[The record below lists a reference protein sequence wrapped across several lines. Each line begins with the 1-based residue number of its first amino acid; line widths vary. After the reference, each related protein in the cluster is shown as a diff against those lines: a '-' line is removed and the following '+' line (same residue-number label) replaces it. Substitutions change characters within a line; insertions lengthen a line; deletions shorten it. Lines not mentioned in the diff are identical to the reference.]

1 MRSGLPCTRNRPLL
15 RTTRPDPT
23 RIGSDID
30 DLALSCSDHV
40 RQHRVMKVKRS
51 LQIYSNDLVPKIR
64 SGLHEG
70 LGGIPARIV
79 DQDVNTPEPRY
90 RVLDSLLHGSKI
102 GNVEPD
108 RISAS
113 S

>member
-1 MRSGLPCTRNRPLL
+1 
-15 RTTRPDPT
+15 
-23 RIGSDID
+23 
-30 DLALSCSDHV
+30 
-40 RQHRVMKVKRS
+40 MKVKWS

-64 SGLHEG
+64 SGLHKG

-79 DQDVNTPEPRY
+79 DQDVDTPEPRN
-90 RVLDSLLHGSKI
+90 RVLDSLLHGGKI

-108 RISAS
+108 RISAPS

>member
-1 MRSGLPCTRNRPLL
+1 
-15 RTTRPDPT
+15 
-23 RIGSDID
+23 
-30 DLALSCSDHV
+30 
-40 RQHRVMKVKRS
+40 MKVKWS

-90 RVLDSLLHGSKI
+90 SVLDSLLHGRKI

-108 RISAS
+108 RISAPS